1 MKSTLPLQLLA
12 LAGIAFLTACGK
24 PHATTPARDL
34 PPVSVST
41 ITVAPEA
48 ITATEDAV
56 GTVQPKLR
64 AAIAAKVSGTIDAMK
79 VVPGQT
85 VAAGELL
92 VQLDA
97 REIQARFDQARAMR
111 EQADND
117 VTRFKKLRE
126 TAVISA
132 KEYDDAVTRQLG
144 ARAAETEAKTMLDY
158 VKITAPFAGVITRK
172 LADVGD
178 LAQPGR
184 PLLEMENPRD
194 LRIEADIPEALVA
207 GLKLGDKLRIRVAA
221 AKADLE
227 GTVSEISPSAQT
239 LSRTF
244 LVKLDLPMQDGLRSG
259 QFGRVAVP
267 VTQRDVIAV
276 PASAVTQ
283 RGQLEFLH
291 VAANG
296 RAQLRLVKTGR
307 RLGDRVEIISGL
319 DAGEAVILPAEPPL
333 QDGQP
338 VVVKP

>member
-1 MKSTLPLQLLA
+1 MKPKLLILPLA
-12 LAGIAFLTACGK
+12 LSGIAFLAGCGK
-24 PHATTPARDL
+24 PHSSPPAREL
-34 PPVSVST
+34 PAVNVST
-41 ITVAPEA
+41 LKIAAES

-79 VVPGQT
+79 VVPGQS

-117 VTRFKKLRE
+117 VTRFSKLRE
-126 TAVISA
+126 SAVISA

-144 ARAAETEAKTMLDY
+144 ARASESEAQTMLDY

-172 LADVGD
+172 HADVGD

-207 GLKLGDKLRIRVAA
+207 QLKLGGKLRVRIAA
-221 AKADLE
+221 ANADLE

-244 LVKLDLPMQDGLRSG
+244 LVKLDLPASDGLRSG

-267 VTQRDVIAV
+267 VAQTDVFAV
-276 PASAVTQ
+276 PAAAVLQ
-283 RGQLEFLH
+283 RGQLEFVH
-291 VAANG
+291 VVAEG

-307 RLGDRVEIISGL
+307 RLGERIEVISGIE
-319 DAGEAVILPAEPPL
+319 AGEAVITHADQPL